1 MEHFLTYNLIF
12 AAFFRLPALVCRH
25 AHLQQ
30 QLQKEETQLL
40 YPIDPITDV
49 VSDSELSQIS
59 SSTSAG
65 LHECDTAGTGAE
77 AAGVT
82 HVGILRAGAARQV
95 VAALADGQLLL
106 YRENGK
112 QLLLYRDS
120 GKQLSLYR
128 VNNCT
133 LCLPSVLHDSARCL
147 LKMLQSFVSPS
158 VMLGLP

>member
-1 MEHFLTYNLIF
+1 MHDFLAYNLIF

-40 YPIDPITDV
+40 HPIDPTTDA
-49 VSDSELSQIS
+49 VSHSELSQIS
-59 SSTSAG
+59 SSTSKD
-65 LHECDTAGTGAE
+65 LHECDTAGNGAE

-112 QLLLYRDS
+112 QLLLYRD
-120 GKQLSLYR
+120 
-128 VNNCT
+128 NC
-133 LCLPSVLHDSARCL
+133 RCIE
-147 LKMLQSFVSPS
+147 
-158 VMLGLP
+158 